1 MEKDFIRLNTQKKYY
16 SASEYYKDIFGCK
29 VYKIS
34 ISSGCTC
41 PNRDGTKSFGGC
53 IFCSN
58 SGSGEFTQDNIL
70 SIEEQINKGKQL
82 VEKKLQGRSK
92 STTGKYLAYFQ
103 NFTNTYGKTEDL
115 VQKYKAAI
123 NQKDIVG
130 LVIATRPDCL
140 SQEILNEI
148 AQIAKDYYVSIELG
162 LQTSNEKTA
171 YLINRQYELSQYDD
185 AIKRIHLANQKI
197 HVVTHLI
204 FGLPDETEQDM
215 MNSVRHCILAK
226 TDGLKFTV
234 LFVLKN
240 TKLEQMWRNGQVSCL
255 TQEEYF
261 NLLKKALDI
270 IPQNIVIHRLTG
282 DGDKQNLLSPLW
294 TSNKRKVLND
304 LNKFLS

>member
-1 MEKDFIRLNTQKKYY
+1 MIPQKKYY
-16 SASEYYKDIFGCK
+16 SASEYYKDLFGCK

-58 SGSGEFTQDNIL
+58 SGSGEFTQDKVF
-70 SIEEQINKGKQL
+70 SIEEQIEQGKKL
-82 VEKKLQGRSK
+82 VQKKLQGRKNS
-92 STTGKYLAYFQ
+92 STGKYLAYFQ
-103 NFTNTYGKTEDL
+103 NFTNTYGETEDL
-115 VQKYKAAI
+115 VAKYKTAL

-140 SQEILNEI
+140 SQEILTEI
-148 AQIAKDYYVSIELG
+148 AQLANQNYVSIELG

-171 YLINRQYELSQYDD
+171 CLINRHYELSQYDD
-185 AIKRIHLANQKI
+185 AINRIHLANSKI

-204 FGLPDETEQDM
+204 FGLPTETEQDM
-215 MNSVRHCILAK
+215 MNSVRHTIIAK

-240 TKLEQMWRNGQVSCL
+240 TKLEQMWQNGQVNCL

-261 NLLKKALDI
+261 ALIKKALEI

-294 TSNKRKVLND
+294 TANKRKVLND
-304 LNKFLS
+304 LSNFLINK